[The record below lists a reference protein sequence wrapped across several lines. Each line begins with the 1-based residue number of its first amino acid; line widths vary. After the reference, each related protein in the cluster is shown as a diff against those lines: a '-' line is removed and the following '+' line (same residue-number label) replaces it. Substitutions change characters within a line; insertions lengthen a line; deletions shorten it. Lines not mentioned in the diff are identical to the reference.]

1 METVMK
7 VPVHQYWTWGK
18 LFMELLIQS
27 LLIQNVYT
35 RHDIYCKHIVVLN
48 IDYRPPSLQIT
59 GIYTENTII
68 GQSLTNKLVM
78 FSCFLFN
85 ICTVLLSFL
94 IVYPQ
99 QRSQAKV
106 KVLPW
111 HPIINKLISFQ
122 FNRNLT
128 EETTFLDLLHFVPQ
142 TFPNPTKVWLHTQ
155 SSVRLHPQWWQ
166 NYSDPFHKSKMICY
180 EPCICND
187 A

>member
-1 METVMK
+1 
-7 VPVHQYWTWGK
+7 
-18 LFMELLIQS
+18 MELLIQS

-48 IDYRPPSLQIT
+48 IDYRPPSLLIT
-59 GIYTENTII
+59 GISTENTII

-85 ICTVLLSFL
+85 ICTVLLSFQ

-142 TFPNPTKVWLHTQ
+142 TFPNPTKV
-155 SSVRLHPQWWQ
+155 
-166 NYSDPFHKSKMICY
+166 
-180 EPCICND
+180 
-187 A
+187 